1 MCKISGF
8 LSHLC
13 WCITRCWWLSWD
25 EAWLIE
31 QSQHQHFW
39 LLSTTILHARYYW
52 YLSNVLSTVLSL
64 KKPSEIRI
72 LATHHLSKVMIL
84 MCCSRLPLDSPVTA
98 SPEISRN
105 SSSSSNKRLQF
116 ETFPE
121 GSRNDFSARCL
132 RIMTHSSS
140 WWSESCNL
148 RSLQSLQQCKKLER
162 LTAWKIYTQY
172 TYNILVYLKRT
183 SNHSRTFHPQQKTGA
198 VPVFQA
204 DSGAI
209 LELYASPET
218 EPRSDSSWR
227 SCARLHTSLAK
238 HNTARVAKKGRKKL
252 FHEVNWNSL
261 VNNKEEYRIHWWLNV
276 STCSTSTGMTA
287 FTLKCSI
294 AGNEGFQ
301 KEFPFRADLHSWK
314 LLMEHLGTLEDLWR
328 S

>member
-64 KKPSEIRI
+64 KEPSEIRI

-148 RSLQSLQQCKKLER
+148 RSLGLQQRKKLER
-162 LTAWKIYTQY
+162 LTAWKIYTHFIY
-172 TYNILVYLKRT
+172 TYIC
-183 SNHSRTFHPQQKTGA
+183 
-198 VPVFQA
+198 
-204 DSGAI
+204 I
-209 LELYASPET
+209 LETYFKHLQTTPGHLPPPKLVSCVNKKQELCQF
-218 EPRSDSSWR
+218 SSWLGCN
-227 SCARLHTSLAK
+227 SWTLRLTRDRA
-238 HNTARVAKKGRKKL
+238 TI
-252 FHEVNWNSL
+252 WL
-261 VNNKEEYRIHWWLNV
+261 V
-276 STCSTSTGMTA
+276 MT
-287 FTLKCSI
+287 FMCTI
-294 AGNEGFQ
+294 AYLIG
-301 KEFPFRADLHSWK
+301 
-314 LLMEHLGTLEDLWR
+314 
-328 S
+328 

>member
-198 VPVFQA
+198 VPVFKLTRVQF
-204 DSGAI
+204 
-209 LELYASPET
+209 LNFTPH
-218 EPRSDSSWR
+218 PRQSHDLTLHDVHVHDCIPHWLNTTLQGLPKKAAR
-227 SCARLHTSLAK
+227 SCFMR
-238 HNTARVAKKGRKKL
+238 
-252 FHEVNWNSL
+252 
-261 VNNKEEYRIHWWLNV
+261 
-276 STCSTSTGMTA
+276 STE
-287 FTLKCSI
+287 TL
-294 AGNEGFQ
+294 
-301 KEFPFRADLHSWK
+301 L
-314 LLMEHLGTLEDLWR
+314 
-328 S
+328 